1 MTLSLSA
8 TPPPPEAMTPEAM
21 TLGALRHEIDLL
33 DDQLLALFQRRLTL
47 ADRVGRAKDAPSG
60 PHLPLRPDRETQVL
74 ARVVAQ
80 ARPDQAA
87 AVAGLWRE
95 IVGWGLAR
103 QAATEVR
110 VWAPAGSGRAVDAA
124 RRRFGQAATLIEA
137 PDAEA
142 ALAFAVEGRG
152 VAVLALHADHPWWLG
167 LRSEWSAL
175 RVFDGCGRAAPRALA
190 VGRIDPRALAAG
202 RRVTVAAGGADFG
215 PGAGRWGLAT
225 HRGWTLSLV
234 DEKVPLERLDGLVGT
249 LA

>member
-1 MTLSLSA
+1 MTLSLASLRPASA
-8 TPPPPEAMTPEAM
+8 DDM

-33 DDQLLALFQRRLTL
+33 DDQMLALFQRRLAL

-60 PHLPLRPDRETQVL
+60 THLPLRPDREAAVL
-74 ARVVAQ
+74 ARMTGR

-103 QAATEVR
+103 QTETQIR

-124 RRRFGQAATLIEA
+124 RRRFGQAATLVES

-142 ALAFAVEGRG
+142 ALAFAAEGRG
-152 VAVLALHADHPWWLG
+152 VAVLALNAERPWWLG
-167 LRSEWSAL
+167 LRSEWSDL

-190 VGRIDPRALAAG
+190 VGRVDPAALAPG
-202 RRVTVAAGGADFG
+202 RRVSVSSGGADFG

-234 DEKVPLERLDGLVGT
+234 DASVPADRVDGLVGT
-249 LA
+249 VP